1 MWLNLTWRK
10 GSTLYVT
17 DLNTWHGN
25 EMIWFANENV
35 FKKRKKKPG
44 KIFTQSQL
52 DLLWLEGTWFE
63 NVIKYCDNCLW
74 HFGENDF

>member
-1 MWLNLTWRK
+1 MREGFYTS
-10 GSTLYVT
+10 GVT
-17 DLNTWHGN
+17 DLNTWHVN

-35 FKKRKKKPG
+35 FNEKKKPE

-52 DLLWLEGTWFE
+52 DLLWLDRIWFE
-63 NVIKYCDNCLW
+63 NVIKYCDNLLG